1 MIKIQDVKVLSQE
14 VFARLQAP
22 YREKLALEALLARDN
37 VSREEARIEFDRLRA
52 EEQARLEL
60 MAQEARLLAER
71 RRQVEALE
79 HKESLERRA
88 QEADLQR
95 LRDRAEGDRERA
107 QIELATKREAGELE
121 AELERIERSAHSD
134 LSEARL
140 QEIMLTETMPAIAEA
155 FRGSFDR
162 VNVTSGD
169 GSNLFAFLSAGLD
182 HVMEVAQKRRQKLK
196 S

>member
-1 MIKIQDVKVLSQE
+1 MAQ
-14 VFARLQAP
+14 
-22 YREKLALEALLARDN
+22 
-37 VSREEARIEFDRLRA
+37 EEARLV
-52 EEQARLEL
+52 
-60 MAQEARLLAER
+60 AER

-79 HKESLERRA
+79 HKEALQRRT
-88 QEADLQR
+88 QEAELER
-95 LRDRAEGDRERA
+95 LRDRAAGERERA
-107 QIELATKREAGELE
+107 QIELSTKREAGELE
-121 AELERIERSAHSD
+121 AELARIERSAHAD

-182 HVMEVAQKRRQKLK
+182 QVMEVAQKRRTALPQKASK
-196 S
+196 